1 MPRGSLLLVDD
12 DVEFASG
19 LAAGLQL
26 QGHDVTTAASLA
38 EAREK
43 LQRRSPDIA
52 LLDLQLPDGHGLSLL
67 DALREAAGEPSVVI
81 LSGHGTVGAAVD
93 ALKRGAADF
102 VEKPIRLGKLKAVLD
117 RVLENRRMRKQIKDL
132 RHQVAKLQ
140 GTEGILGRSAAVRST
155 LDQVAK
161 LSGSPGTTVLVT
173 GESGT
178 GKELVA
184 RAIHD
189 ADERRT
195 GAFVAVNC
203 AALTESLLESEL
215 FGYEHGSFTGG
226 REGGREGLFEAA
238 HRGTLF
244 LDEIAELELP
254 LQAKLLRALQ
264 ERSVRR
270 VGGLEDRK
278 IDIRVIASTHRDL
291 RKRVREERFRQD
303 LFYRLQVAPV
313 HLAPLRERG
322 DDVLLLAE
330 HYVAHF
336 ADQMARNLVGVGPDA
351 ARALMAYDWPG
362 NVRELRN
369 VMEYAAILCP
379 DGEVGTRHLNIPTL
393 EGASGRRPLLENAP
407 AELIR
412 SMPDRSL
419 ATLERHAIEVVLDE
433 TGGNIAKTAREL
445 GIHRQTLYNKLK
457 AYGLRSE

>member
-1 MPRGSLLLVDD
+1 MSRGSVLLVDD
-12 DVEFASG
+12 DVEFTSG

-26 QGHDVTTAASLA
+26 QGHDVATAASLK
-38 EAREK
+38 EALDR
-43 LQRRSPDIA
+43 LQRRSPDVA

-67 DALREAAGEPSVVI
+67 ETLQHAEGEPAVVI

-102 VEKPIRLGKLKAVLD
+102 VEKPVRLTQLRAVLD
-117 RVLENRRMRKQIKDL
+117 RVLEGRRL
-132 RHQVAKLQ
+132 RREIRELREQVAKFQ
-140 GTEGILGRSAAVRST
+140 GTRGILGRSSAVRAT

-161 LSGSPGTTVLVT
+161 LAGSPGTTVLVT

-189 ADERRT
+189 ADEQRS
-195 GAFVAVNC
+195 GPFVAVNC

-226 REGGREGLFEAA
+226 RDGGREGLFEAA
-238 HRGTLF
+238 HGGTLF
-244 LDEIAELELP
+244 LDEIAELDLG

-264 ERSVRR
+264 ERTVRR
-270 VGGLEDRK
+270 VGGIEDRK

-291 RKRVREERFRQD
+291 RQRVREERFRQD

-313 HLAPLRERG
+313 HLAPLRDRG

-330 HYVAHF
+330 HYVRHF
-336 ADQMARNLVGVGPDA
+336 ADQMARHIVGVGPAA

-369 VMEYAAILCP
+369 VMEYAAILCTE
-379 DGEVGTRHLNIPTL
+379 GEVGLQHLNIPTAQP
-393 EGASGRRPLLENAP
+393 GGRPEP
-407 AELIR
+407 AAVPPTELIR
-412 SMPDRSL
+412 SLPDRRL
-419 ATLERHAIEVVLDE
+419 ATLERHAIEAVLDDND
-433 TGGNIAKTAREL
+433 GNIAKTARDL

-457 AYGLRSE
+457 SYGIRNE

>member
-1 MPRGSLLLVDD
+1 MSRSSVLLVDD

-26 QGHDVTTAASLA
+26 QGHDVSTAASLA
-38 EAREK
+38 EARDR
-43 LQRRSPDIA
+43 LQRRSPDVA

-67 DALREAAGEPSVVI
+67 DALRAADGEPSVVV
-81 LSGHGTVGAAVD
+81 LTGHGTVGTAVD
-93 ALKRGAADF
+93 ALKRGAVDF
-102 VEKPIRLGKLKAVLD
+102 VEKPVRIAQLRAVLD
-117 RVLENRRMRKQIKDL
+117 RVLESRRMRRQIRDL
-132 RHQVAKLQ
+132 RQQVAKLQ
-140 GTEGILGRSAAVRST
+140 GTEGILGRSPAVRNM

-161 LSGSPGTTVLVT
+161 LAGSPGTTVLVT

-189 ADERRT
+189 ADRRRR
-195 GAFVAVNC
+195 GPFVAVNC

-226 REGGREGLFEAA
+226 REGGRKGLFEAA
-238 HRGTLF
+238 HNGTLF

-270 VGGLEDRK
+270 VGGLEDRE

-291 RKRVREERFRQD
+291 QERVEDGRFRQD
-303 LFYRLQVAPV
+303 LYYRLQVAPV

-330 HYVAHF
+330 HYVRHF
-336 ADQMARNLVGVGPDA
+336 ADQMARSVVGVGPDA

-369 VMEYAAILCP
+369 VMEYAAIQCS
-379 DGEVGTRHLNIPTL
+379 DGEVGVRHLNIPIVQGKATRSSAF
-393 EGASGRRPLLENAP
+393 GQSPV
-407 AELIR
+407 ELIR
-412 SMPDRSL
+412 GLPDHKL
-419 ATLERHAIEVVLDE
+419 ATLERYAIEAVLEE
-433 TGGNIAKTAREL
+433 TGGNIARAAREL
-445 GIHRQTLYNKLK
+445 GIHRQTLYNKIKL
-457 AYGLRSE
+457 YELRTR